1 MSPVDGPTP
10 LLYDRPIKPSYGT
23 ASSCSPSKRG
33 GRVFYIYITI
43 TRRRGRRRPPSNRF
57 WILASQSVG
66 HSVDSKTLSWGRGVP
81 SPSIWVATSRYLQKL
96 KSVGFC
102 VLREFCG
109 NYIQRNH
116 KQNYTSIIRTI
127 NYTFITRTIY
137 YTYHCFFEKSC
148 RKCDNLFFVFKWQS
162 GIFCLLMPQVS
173 DFQYK
178 AWLLHRRDIGLM
190 CQPIRHN
197 LNNLQ

>member
-1 MSPVDGPTP
+1 MS
-10 LLYDRPIKPSYGT
+10 L
-23 ASSCSPSKRG
+23 
-33 GRVFYIYITI
+33 
-43 TRRRGRRRPPSNRF
+43 
-57 WILASQSVG
+57 VG
-66 HSVDSKTLSWGRGVP
+66 FWGRGVP

-178 AWLLHRRDIGLM
+178 AWLLHRREIGLM

-197 LNNLQ
+197 LYNLQ